1 MLCFGC
7 RFGPQ
12 SAANTSSSVLS
23 GSNFRSYPI
32 NAFAIFQKILS
43 SGTFKFVLTGK
54 VLTIWLLLSLYCD
67 FNICRAERV
76 NKAHMNS
83 TNVDESSQYPDV
95 S

>member
-23 GSNFRSYPI
+23 GSNFSSYPI

-54 VLTIWLLLSLYCD
+54 VLRIWLPLSLYCD